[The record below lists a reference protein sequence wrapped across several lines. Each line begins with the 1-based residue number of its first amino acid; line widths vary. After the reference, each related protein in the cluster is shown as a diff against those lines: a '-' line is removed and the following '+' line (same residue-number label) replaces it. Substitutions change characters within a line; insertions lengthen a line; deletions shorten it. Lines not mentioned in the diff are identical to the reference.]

1 MMWGYNIG
9 WMNMSLMVLG
19 MTLWVVVLV
28 ALGWAV
34 VRWLSNRTTEKAS
47 QESTRSVH
55 EPSALEILKQRYARG
70 ELDTATFE
78 NMRERLEG
86 SHPYEPL
93 QHDQP
98 LMSNR

>member
-28 ALGWAV
+28 TLGWAV
-34 VRWLSNRTTEKAS
+34 VRWLSGRTTEKAPREGTGS
-47 QESTRSVH
+47 GL

-78 NMRERLEG
+78 NMRERLES
-86 SHPYEPL
+86 SHPYGPL